1 MPNLSNITN
10 SETELSFLTDIADKV
25 TDCIGDSDSS
35 QNRNIVVYTALV
47 QSLSTSIYLHRK
59 TVTDKWSMYLNIRCL
74 L

>member
-47 QSLSTSIYLHRK
+47 QC
-59 TVTDKWSMYLNIRCL
+59 TVPVN
-74 L
+74 